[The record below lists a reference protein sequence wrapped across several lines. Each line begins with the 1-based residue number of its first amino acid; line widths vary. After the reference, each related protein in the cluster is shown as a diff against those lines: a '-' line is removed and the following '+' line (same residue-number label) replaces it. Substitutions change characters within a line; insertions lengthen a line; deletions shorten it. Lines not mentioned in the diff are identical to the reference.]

1 MPSFYDSEV
10 EEQKRSGK
18 VTNVA
23 LPILAALEAIGTSI
37 ATKGRNPSAHTLG
50 IYKDV
55 QSGREAALER
65 ALGRDK
71 ATAAE
76 ARDAKLLG
84 FQEAEEGRR
93 KSEYEREGKTRTAEA
108 ERIGAIK
115 RKLLGSPA
123 ETDPSGVEVKPAV
136 PGVEGLTDLDKIDI
150 EARPLEWLT
159 NKLKPQGVN
168 LFAGGDSWFTMPKT
182 GGPATPVQ
190 TTGGTTVKTPP
201 KPAAGTGT
209 PKAPAGYRYA
219 ADGTLQAI
227 PGGPADPKT
236 KIDNKPPTED
246 QSKAGNFARRME
258 LAMSD
263 IAELEAGGYDRASS
277 ESAARSSRFTP
288 NILNTKEGQRYS
300 NAERNFASANLRKES
315 GAVITPDE
323 MRQQEELYFPRHGD
337 TPETIAQKARNRA
350 QAFEGMKAVAGPLFD
365 RIPSM
370 VPAKASSTGTVWR
383 RAKDGKEYEYDA
395 NTKQPTGRSR

>member
-10 EEQKRSGK
+10 EEQKRTGK
-18 VTNVA
+18 VTNIA

-37 ATKGRNPSAHTLG
+37 ATKGRNPSSHTLG

-65 ALGRDK
+65 ALGRD
-71 ATAAE
+71 TAKRA
-76 ARDAKLLG
+76 DDL
-84 FQEAEEGRR
+84 
-93 KSEYEREGKTRTAEA
+93 RTAESARAAKRLGMEEA
-108 ERIGAIK
+108 EFQARENALHRAVVDKDKAASLLKGIEPLYDEATNTYTAGRKPKSAAEVQMEIDPLGWIAQSIK
-115 RKLLGSPA
+115 PPPTQVVL
-123 ETDPSGVEVKPAV
+123 
-136 PGVEGLTDLDKIDI
+136 
-150 EARPLEWLT
+150 
-159 NKLKPQGVN
+159 
-168 LFAGGDSWFTMPKT
+168 GGDGTYQAVVK
-182 GGPATPVQ
+182 
-190 TTGGTTVKTPP
+190 TTGKTPDGKTVTAPP

-209 PKAPAGYRYA
+209 PKAPSGYRYT
-219 ADGTLQAI
+219 ADGTMEAI

-236 KIDNKPPTED
+236 KVDTKPPTED

-370 VPAKASSTGTVWR
+370 VPPKASSTGTVWR